1 YPQLTPAIIQIPSGE
16 RQLWRVSNSS
26 ASEILDLQ
34 VRYDG
39 TPQPLQIVA
48 LDGVPTRSQDGTRQ
62 GTPVNAKH
70 VLIPTAGRAE
80 FIVQGPTASVGTAA
94 LVTLAVD
101 TGPDGDSDPERTL
114 ATIQTAAAQTASA
127 RAPSAQTASS
137 AAADNAV
144 PAQAGAPWKQRFEN
158 LAEAPVTARRTLYF
172 SENNQLGQFFVTVE
186 GEKARIFNPNVHLSI
201 VTTLDALGVWNI
213 GTP

>member
-1 YPQLTPAIIQIPSGE
+1 MPQRILVFRDLEVANPPEPGESVPTNDFTLNHIPIAYPQLTPAIIQIPSGE
-16 RQLWRVSNSS
+16 RQFWRVSNSS

-48 LDGVPTRSQDGTRQ
+48 LDGVPTGSQDGTRQ
-62 GTPVNAKH
+62 GTPINAKH

-127 RAPSAQTASS
+127 QTASARAPSAQTASS
-137 AAADNAV
+137 A
-144 PAQAGAPWKQRFEN
+144 
-158 LAEAPVTARRTLYF
+158 
-172 SENNQLGQFFVTVE
+172 
-186 GEKARIFNPNVHLSI
+186 
-201 VTTLDALGVWNI
+201 
-213 GTP
+213 